1 MSSLDV
7 ATGSEREAMAP
18 ISNTKEVGGA
28 LALAVIAVSRAP
40 LLLMDEQFTV
50 VAASETFL
58 QAFALN
64 SDAVRGRSIFTL
76 GDGEWNLPRLR
87 SLLEAVGS
95 GDAEVAD
102 YQLEM
107 SVKGAAP
114 RSLRLNAERLAFSD
128 AMPVRLL
135 LTIVDVTA
143 LNATQRKMDDLVRQK
158 EVLLQEVQHRVAN
171 SLQIIASVLLQSA
184 RKVASVESRAHL
196 TEAHNRVLSVA
207 QVQRQLSLT
216 QVGDVALK
224 PYLTQLC
231 NSIAASMVADH
242 EQLRIEVGGDGSTV
256 DAEVSVSVGLIVTE
270 LVINALKHAFPKG
283 RKGVVSVDYQSRSE
297 GWELAVS
304 DDGVGM
310 PKTRGTAESGL
321 GTAIVTALASQLAAS
336 ITVEDL
342 APGTKVS
349 VKHLEAGT
357 DPEPL
362 LAV

>member
-1 MSSLDV
+1 
-7 ATGSEREAMAP
+7 MAP
-18 ISNTKEVGGA
+18 ASHDTEVGAA

-40 LLLMDEQFTV
+40 LLLMDEQFNV
-50 VAASETFL
+50 VAASASFL
-58 QAFALN
+58 KEFDLHD
-64 SDAVRGRSIFTL
+64 DAVRGRSIFTL
-76 GDGEWNLPRLR
+76 GHGEWNLPRLR

-107 SVKGAAP
+107 PVAGPAS

-143 LNATQRKMDDLVRQK
+143 SNATQKKMDDLVRQK

-184 RKVASVESRAHL
+184 RKVDSIESRAHL

-207 QVQRQLSLT
+207 DVQRQLSLT
-216 QVGDVALK
+216 QVGNVAIK

-231 NSIAASMVADH
+231 RSIGASMIADH
-242 EQLRIEVGGDGSTV
+242 EQLRIEVSGDGSAV
-256 DAEVSVSVGLIVTE
+256 DAEISVSIGLIVTE
-270 LVINALKHAFPKG
+270 LVINALKHAFPQG
-283 RKGVVSVDYQSRSE
+283 RKGVVTVDYHSRSE
-297 GWELAVS
+297 GWNLTIS

-310 PKTRGTAESGL
+310 PKNPSEAEPGL
-321 GTAIVTALASQLAAS
+321 GTAIVKALASQLGAL
-336 ITVEDL
+336 ITVKDL
-342 APGTKVS
+342 TPGTSVS
-349 VKHLEAGT
+349 ILHRKAEA
-357 DPEPL
+357 EPAL
-362 LAV
+362 LRAV